1 MRTPNGQI
9 FSSVYSFLGTEESA
23 ASAPARRLVVM
34 AGLLLASFAVTNGA
48 EPPSQKPTSPAVL
61 PNAAA
66 PAQPGNAAPSGTT
79 LDAALQIRAHD
90 PEVRFVL
97 FSKNGRHLYTGGND
111 NLVKSWELPGGM
123 PRQTLKGHAAV
134 VCCGAL
140 SPDGKVLVTGSWDGT
155 LRAWDTET
163 GKPQGTFIG
172 QASPIAAVAFSPDG
186 KSLASAGGGRIFCLW
201 NFSTRKLTYTSPEQE
216 LTIKSIRYSP
226 DGELLATATGDWENW
241 KQPGEVKLWKAA
253 TGEELQ
259 LLPGHKA
266 QVNAVAFSSD
276 GKHLAT
282 GACDGNVRI
291 WDVADR
297 TLVGTANVRGCVWAV
312 EYFPDD
318 ARLAVAQW
326 PGQVLVWNLTNAR
339 MEAVALGHEKGKMI
353 YSLAISPDGSSIASG
368 SADGTARTWSVALP
382 E

>member
-1 MRTPNGQI
+1 MHP
-9 FSSVYSFLGTEESA
+9 FLGTGESA

-34 AGLLLASFAVTNGA
+34 AGLLLASFAATNGA
-48 EPPSQKPTSPAVL
+48 EPPAKKPASPAVL
-61 PNAAA
+61 PNTAA
-66 PAQPGNAAPSGTT
+66 PAQPGNAAPGGTT
-79 LDAALQIRAHD
+79 VDAALQIRAHD

-97 FSKNGRHLYTGGND
+97 FSKNGHRLYTGGND
-111 NLVKSWELPGGM
+111 NLVKSWELPGGT

-140 SPDGKVLVTGSWDGT
+140 SPDGKVLVTGGWDGT
-155 LRAWDTET
+155 IRAWDTET

-253 TGEELQ
+253 TGE
-259 LLPGHKA
+259 
-266 QVNAVAFSSD
+266 
-276 GKHLAT
+276 
-282 GACDGNVRI
+282 
-291 WDVADR
+291 
-297 TLVGTANVRGCVWAV
+297 
-312 EYFPDD
+312 
-318 ARLAVAQW
+318 
-326 PGQVLVWNLTNAR
+326 
-339 MEAVALGHEKGKMI
+339 
-353 YSLAISPDGSSIASG
+353 
-368 SADGTARTWSVALP
+368 
-382 E
+382 